1 MVLHVFVMECSGC
14 TEGFQQKNNSMKL
27 LNHSYVLLI
36 VVIIIGF
43 SCTPKTKKARVI
55 LGDDTLTTGTIHISV
70 DETFAPII
78 DSQIKVFMSQHPK
91 ATIVPHYKPEA
102 ECIKDLLNDSIRMV
116 IITRGLTEEE
126 IPFYK
131 DTLSFVPM
139 YGRLATDAVA
149 LVTHNNCKDSLFSV
163 AEIRSM
169 LNGTTGYKYDLVMD
183 GLKATSTVR
192 FLMDSIL
199 KGQPMNGKVM
209 AAQNSQGVI
218 DYVAKHPN
226 ALGFIG
232 VSWIGNKED
241 STQLTFQKKVKI
253 AALQCSNCGEEV
265 YVRPYQA
272 NMALKRYPLN
282 RGIYYVLKENFAGL
296 GKGFVNFLTHEK
308 GQLIFRRGYLVP
320 DRMALQIRK
329 ANVSE

>member
-1 MVLHVFVMECSGC
+1 MKKSYLQFVVFFTLLLFSLACS
-14 TEGFQQKNNSMKL
+14 QK
-27 LNHSYVLLI
+27 
-36 VVIIIGF
+36 G
-43 SCTPKTKKARVI
+43 KKAKVI

-78 DSQIKVFMSQHPK
+78 DSQIKVFMSQHPEAK
-91 ATIVPHYKPEA
+91 IIPHYKPEA
-102 ECIKDLLNDSIRMV
+102 ECIKDLLNDTTRMV
-116 IITRGLTEEE
+116 IITRGLTENE
-126 IPFYK
+126 IPFYQ

-149 LVTHNNCKDSLFSV
+149 LITNNNCKDSLFSV

-169 LNGTTGYKYDLVMD
+169 LNGTTGYKYELVMD

-192 FLMDSIL
+192 FLIDSVL
-199 KGQPMNGKVM
+199 KGQPLKGKVL

-218 DYVAKHPN
+218 DYVASHPN

-241 STQLTFQKKVKI
+241 SSQLSFQKKVKI
-253 AALQCSNCGEEV
+253 AALQCSKCEEEI

-272 NMALKRYPLN
+272 NIALKRYPLN